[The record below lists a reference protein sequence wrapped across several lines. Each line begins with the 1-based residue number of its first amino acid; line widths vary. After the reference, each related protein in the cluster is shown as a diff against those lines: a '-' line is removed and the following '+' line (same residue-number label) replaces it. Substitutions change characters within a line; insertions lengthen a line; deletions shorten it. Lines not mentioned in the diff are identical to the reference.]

1 MSTPSQVEAAAPVAP
16 RSRRKIIAIGIAFV
30 LILVAIAA
38 AAVYYLTLP
47 PGFSGTIK
55 IGFTI
60 SQTGNFNVEGTNSLN
75 GIKTAANWL
84 NSHGG
89 IAVGGKLYNVSLD
102 YYDDQSM
109 QGNIGTL
116 YPRIIQQDGAQFL
129 LAPYSSLLTAP
140 AAPIADQYDRVMLS
154 HGGSSDLIWTQTS
167 RRNLVEVLSSAS
179 IYLKGAVDWLKVNHP
194 TDKIAALYASD
205 SFSSFATQAALG
217 YAQSLGLTVVYNQSY
232 PLTVTDLSTQLT
244 AAKNAGADDLI
255 GGGHFN
261 DGLLIMN
268 DLKTAWTMPAPKFI
282 SLLVA
287 VTEPT
292 FQTQLTNYANYV
304 TGPSQWE
311 TVVSYSPSLA
321 QSLSLPWYGPTP
333 AEFTQLYGTLNGGA
347 TPGYHAGEAGA
358 ALFVLADAIQRANSL
373 NTTDVRA
380 KLGTMHVMNFFGQ
393 FQLDS
398 RGLQIAHSMVLVQW
412 QGGVKKVVLPSDV
425 ADGPCQYPYT
435 GT

>member
-75 GIKTAANWL
+75 GIKTAASWL

-102 YYDDQSM
+102 YCDDQSM
-109 QGNIGTL
+109 GGNVGTL

-129 LAPYSSLLTAP
+129 LAPYSSGLTTA
-140 AAPIADQYDRVMLS
+140 AAPLADQYDRPMLS
-154 HGGSSDLIWTQTS
+154 HGGSSDIIWTQTS
-167 RRNLVEVLSSAS
+167 RRNLVEVLSPAS
-179 IYLKGAVDWLKVNHP
+179 IYLKGGLDWLKVNHP
-194 TDKIAALYASD
+194 ADKIAALSASD
-205 SFSSFATQAALG
+205 SFSSCGTQAAIG
-217 YAQSLGLTVVYNQSY
+217 YAVSQGFAVVYNQSY
-232 PLTVTDLSTQLT
+232 PTTVTDLSTQLT

-268 DLKTAWTMPAPKFI
+268 QLKTTWTMPSPKFI

-287 VTEPT
+287 VTEPN
-292 FQTQLTNYANYV
+292 FQTQLTNANYV

-311 TVVSYSPSLA
+311 SVVTYSPAEA
-321 QSLSLPWYGPTP
+321 QTLGLTWYGPTP
-333 AEFTQLYGTLNGGA
+333 AEFTQLYGSLNGGA
-347 TPGYHAGEAGA
+347 TPAYHAGEAGA
-358 ALFVLADAIQRANSL
+358 ALLVLASAIQQANSL

-380 KLGTMHVMNFFGQ
+380 KLGSMHIMDFFGQ
-393 FQLDS
+393 FQVDS

-412 QGGVKKVVLPSDV
+412 QAGVKKVVLPSDV
-425 ADGPCQYPYT
+425 ADGSCQYPYA

>member
-179 IYLKGAVDWLKVNHP
+179 IYLKGAVDWLKANHP
-194 TDKIAALYASD
+194 TDRIAALYASD

-425 ADGPCQYPYT
+425 ADGTCQYPYT